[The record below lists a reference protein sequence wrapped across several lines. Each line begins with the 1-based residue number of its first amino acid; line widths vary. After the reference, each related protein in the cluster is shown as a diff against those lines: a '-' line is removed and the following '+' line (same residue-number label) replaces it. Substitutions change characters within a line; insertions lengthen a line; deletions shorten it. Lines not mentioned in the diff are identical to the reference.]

1 MSEVIRTLTHR
12 GREPRVHFWR
22 TATGSEVDLLVE
34 ESGRLVPIEAKASA
48 TPRPAMAAGIAAF
61 RRDLGARADRGFV
74 VHGGEVELPLGPDAT
89 ARPFGRL

>member
-1 MSEVIRTLTHR
+1 
-12 GREPRVHFWR
+12 VHFWR

-74 VHGGEVELPLGPDAT
+74 VHGGEGELPLGPDAT